1 MQMPVPM
8 SSPRPLNTYRSFEL
22 AATGVGCRVSPT
34 ASDPGQHLHAAA
46 SGPGPPPLWPWL
58 KSRFFTMCS
67 RAGSA
72 GASLS
77 MTAPIRAPWCALTKA
92 ARAGGCCIRN
102 LPSGIGW
109 LGGFLLTRER
119 VAGIE
124 VVCLFWTAPSLTSEA
139 GHRP

>member
-1 MQMPVPM
+1 MPVPM
-8 SSPRPLNTYRSFEL
+8 SSPRSLNIHRSFEL
-22 AATGVGCRVSPT
+22 AATGVGFRVSPT

-58 KSRFFTMCS
+58 KSRFFTTCS

-77 MTAPIRAPWCALTKA
+77 MTPPIWGSLVRFEKSGKGGRLLHQESAHWNRL
-92 ARAGGCCIRN
+92 AGGSL
-102 LPSGIGW
+102 LP
-109 LGGFLLTRER
+109 RER
-119 VAGIE
+119 VVGIE
-124 VVCLFWTAPSLTSEA
+124 VVLLFWTDPSLTSEA